1 MPDGRLVRRYTD
13 ITERR
18 RAEADIASKTALLA
32 ATPESI
38 QDGISMHDENLNITV
53 TNRLLTQI
61 FKLPADYFASSPMHV
76 SRVLKCFCPAR

>member
-1 MPDGRLVRRYTD
+1 
-13 ITERR
+13 
-18 RAEADIASKTALLA
+18 
-32 ATPESI
+32 
-38 QDGISMHDENLNITV
+38 MHDENLNITV